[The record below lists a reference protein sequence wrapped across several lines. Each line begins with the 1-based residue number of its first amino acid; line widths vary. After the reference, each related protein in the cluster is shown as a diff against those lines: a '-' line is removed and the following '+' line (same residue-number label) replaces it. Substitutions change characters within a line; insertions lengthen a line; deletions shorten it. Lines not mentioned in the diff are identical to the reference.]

1 MEYKAMKYNALID
14 DLVSLAEESHD
25 FRESIVC
32 TEASTTIR
40 HLFNETERLE
50 AELKHAKEAA
60 ASPKPEIFSLQDFI
74 RANLVPPKQ
83 QVYICEHAGEQ
94 YLKMAWLGPF
104 CAIPDSYSH
113 RTVERV
119 FIPITE
125 APLDCFCNLCFAL
138 APES

>member
-1 MEYKAMKYNALID
+1 MLNEKIVRELVAYSCGVQIPSPRTLCGYAAEVIEQLQRENEHLTEENLRMKD
-14 DLVSLAEESHD
+14 
-25 FRESIVC
+25 
-32 TEASTTIR
+32 
-40 HLFNETERLE
+40 
-50 AELKHAKEAA
+50 AA
-60 ASPKPEIFSLQDFI
+60 ASAKSEKFSLQSFI
-74 RANLVPPKQ
+74 LANLVPPKQ

>member
-1 MEYKAMKYNALID
+1 MLNEKIVRELVAYSCGVQIPSPRTLCGYAAEVIEQLQRENEHLTEENRRMKD
-14 DLVSLAEESHD
+14 
-25 FRESIVC
+25 
-32 TEASTTIR
+32 
-40 HLFNETERLE
+40 
-50 AELKHAKEAA
+50 AA
-60 ASPKPEIFSLQDFI
+60 ASAKSEKFSLQSFI
-74 RANLVPPKQ
+74 LANLVPPKQ